1 MQRQYLELIVGS
13 YVMSKNRTRKES
25 SVNPQPQ
32 RGRMP
37 AEGVSRQSKE
47 ERFQIGDREK
57 NLLKDL
63 FDWSERSSETHWVLG
78 RPLGAQE

>member
-1 MQRQYLELIVGS
+1 MG
-13 YVMSKNRTRKES
+13 KNRTRKES
-25 SVNPQPQ
+25 SVNPHQQKVNLPSV
-32 RGRMP
+32 
-37 AEGVSRQSKE
+37 GVSRQSKE

-57 NLLKDL
+57 TLLKDL